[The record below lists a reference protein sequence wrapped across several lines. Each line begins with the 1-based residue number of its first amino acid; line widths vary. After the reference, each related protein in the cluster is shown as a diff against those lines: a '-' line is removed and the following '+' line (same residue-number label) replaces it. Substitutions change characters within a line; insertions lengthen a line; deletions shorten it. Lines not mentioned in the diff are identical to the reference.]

1 MFLTQ
6 SDLEA
11 LTGYAQPGRQ
21 RRWLDS
27 HHWIYENASNGRVV
41 VSKAYAESRLSNSQ
55 ASPIASAAF
64 RQTIAGGCDFFHW
77 ARSTIS
83 AFVLCP

>member
-6 SDLEA
+6 SELEA
-11 LTGYAQPGRQ
+11 LTGYAQLGRQ

-55 ASPIASAAF
+55 PARVKPAMNLAA
-64 RQTIAGGCDFFHW
+64 IKKA
-77 ARSTIS
+77 A
-83 AFVLCP
+83 